1 MYAIVDIETTGGRPG
16 SDKITEIAIV
26 LFDGEK
32 IIREFSTLIDPERK
46 IPYMITQITGID
58 DKMVRGAPK
67 FYEVAREIFEMTENQ
82 LFIAHNVNFDF
93 GFIKSE
99 FESLG
104 GEFKRKKLCTVQ
116 MSRKLLPG
124 KRSYSLGN
132 LCVDLGI
139 SNKARHRALGDALAT
154 TELFKYLLQLDGM
167 TSDNLLTPGFLKELN
182 TKVNLDIIQNLP
194 EETGV
199 YYFFDGN
206 DELIYIGKSL
216 NIKSRVIS
224 HLGNNTT
231 LKSKKMQTQ
240 VCRIEYE
247 ITGSELIALLKESD
261 EIKLKQP
268 IYNRS
273 QRRTYYSYGIVQDV
287 NENRCKVLK
296 VEKLHSKSDPLIS
309 FSTKQAAKEYLFR
322 LVEKHELC
330 QQISGLYPAGGPCFH
345 FSIKQCKGACAGEE
359 SAEEFNYRVQ
369 DAVNELSYV
378 HKDFVIL
385 DKGRNKNEK
394 GVILVEKGVYKG
406 FGFLN
411 SEEKVEHPAQFE
423 EYINHYDDNRDVRQI
438 IRSYLNNKKV
448 EKILEF

>member
-32 IIREFSTLIDPERK
+32 IVREFSTLIDPERK
-46 IPYMITQITGID
+46 IPYLITQITGID

-93 GFIKSE
+93 GFIRSE

-132 LCVDLGI
+132 LCIDLGI

-182 TKVNLDIIQNLP
+182 TKVNLDIIQDLP

-199 YYFFDGN
+199 YYFFDSN

-273 QRRTYYSYGIVQDV
+273 QRRTYYSYGIVQDI
-287 NENRCKVLK
+287 NETGYKVLK
-296 VEKLHSKSDPLIS
+296 VEKLNGKSDPLIS

-330 QQISGLYPAGGPCFH
+330 QQISGLYPGSGPCFH
-345 FSIKQCKGACAGEE
+345 YSIKQCKGACAGEE
-359 SAEEFNYRVQ
+359 SVEEFNYRVV

-385 DKGRNKNEK
+385 DKGRNNSEK
-394 GVILVEKGVYKG
+394 AVILVEKGVYRG
-406 FGFLN
+406 FGFLG
-411 SEEKVEHPAQFE
+411 SEEQVEHPSQFE
-423 EYINHYDDNRDVRQI
+423 EYIKHYEDNRDVRQI

-448 EKILEF
+448 EKIVEF

>member
-32 IIREFSTLIDPERK
+32 IVREFSTLIDPERK

-93 GFIKSE
+93 GFVKSE

-116 MSRKLLPG
+116 MSRKLIPG

-132 LCVDLGI
+132 LCIDLGI

-167 TSDNLLTPGFLKELN
+167 TSANLMTPGFLKDLN
-182 TKVNLDIIQNLP
+182 TKVNLDIIHDLP

-206 DELIYIGKSL
+206 EELIYIGKSL

-247 ITGSELIALLKESD
+247 LTGSELIALLKESD

-273 QRRTYYSYGIVQDV
+273 QRRTLYSYGIVQDI
-287 NENRCKVLK
+287 NESGYNVLR
-296 VEKLHSKSDPLIS
+296 VEKLQSKSDPLIS

-345 FSIKQCKGACAGEE
+345 YSIKQCKGACAGEE
-359 SAEEFNYRVQ
+359 SVEEFNYRVL

-378 HKDFVIL
+378 HKDFVIF
-385 DKGRNKNEK
+385 DKGRNKQEK
-394 GVILVEKGVYKG
+394 AVILVEKGVYKG

-411 SEEKVEHPAQFE
+411 SDEQVEHPSQLE
-423 EYINHYDDNRDVRQI
+423 EFIKHYEDNRDVRQI

-448 EKILEF
+448 ERILEF